1 MDSAA
6 RSLADFGASAT
17 SLTTSSTTSSW
28 VTLSSVRLMV
38 SPLLRNAISCSRRA
52 TVSKSYSVVSK
63 TAGSAQNRTVDPV
76 FLVGAPCLRPRGSDF
91 S

>member
-1 MDSAA
+1 
-6 RSLADFGASAT
+6 
-17 SLTTSSTTSSW
+17 
-28 VTLSSVRLMV
+28 MV